1 MCKINTKIMSIFVPH
16 NRLQFLSLS
25 TKNSNIF
32 PMSHLLNKAAA
43 HKLAKS
49 IDIRLGSTG
58 VDALNL
64 RIEQIIKEA
73 AEKARH
79 DKRKTILE
87 RDVVYEPDLFS

>member
-1 MCKINTKIMSIFVPH
+1 
-16 NRLQFLSLS
+16 
-25 TKNSNIF
+25 
-32 PMSHLLNKAAA
+32 MSHLLNKAAA